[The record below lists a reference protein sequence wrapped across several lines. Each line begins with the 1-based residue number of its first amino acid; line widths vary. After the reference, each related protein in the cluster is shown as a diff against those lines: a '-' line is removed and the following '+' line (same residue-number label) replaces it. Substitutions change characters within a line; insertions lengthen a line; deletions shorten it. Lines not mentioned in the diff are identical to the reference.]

1 MKPYLQY
8 AEDVLSGKILAGK
21 PIIMACERFKEFIAR
36 DDMFLDEHAI
46 DRCIAFVG
54 KMKHFLG
61 KSAGTYFKLEPWQQ
75 FLIANVLGIKW
86 KSTNLRVCQETY
98 IQIARK
104 AGKDA
109 LLAAIADYLL
119 LVDGEPSPE
128 IVVAANSTDQ
138 AKICF
143 KYMSEFSKCLDP
155 NGKILKYYRNSIAFR
170 NTNGVATIISSDPSR
185 ADGKNVSA
193 FVIDEYHEA
202 KDRRMYDVLR
212 SSQQMRQQPLAII
225 ITTAG
230 FNLEGPCHDM
240 YEFSLEVLNGIKTMD
255 NFFPFI
261 WQLDEDDDWTDPN
274 NFIKCQPNLG
284 VTVTTEAML
293 AEVNK
298 AKMDSTALNGVLTKT
313 FNKWVQS
320 KMSWISQEIIAGL
333 MKKIDLKEHIGKQCI
348 LGCDL
353 STVSDFSSLTCF
365 IPPDNDGNYYFKTWT
380 FIPYDSFSNHPHR
393 MLYEKFVSEGSM
405 TITPGAVIDYDFILA
420 KIGEI
425 NRICPVSAIYLD
437 KWNASQFQKTATDA
451 GYNVQEFSQAIGN
464 YNSCTKEFERLAREG
479 KVILDK
485 SANVLWQFGNVF
497 IKADINGNVKPSKE
511 SNHKKIDS
519 VISITTAL
527 GGYLKAPVCNDFTF
541 TPVW

>member
-8 AEDVLSGKILAGK
+8 AEDILSGKIRAGK
-21 PIIMACERFKEFIAR
+21 PIIMACKRFKEFIQR

-61 KSAGTYFKLEPWQQ
+61 KSAGTFFKLEPWQQ
-75 FLIANVLGIKW
+75 FLIANILGIKW

-313 FNKWVQS
+313 FNRWVQS

-333 MKKIDLKEHIGKQCI
+333 MKKIDLNEHVGKQCI

-365 IPPDNDGNYYFKTWT
+365 IPPDTDVNYYFKTWT

-393 MLYEKFVSEGSM
+393 MLYEKFVQEGSM
-405 TITPGAVIDYDFILA
+405 TITPGSVIDYDFILA

-425 NRICPVSAIYLD
+425 NRMCPVSAIYLD

-479 KVILDK
+479 KVVLDK